1 MSFAKRM
8 REAMAQSKIS
18 QNELCEIIGKG
29 KSSVSQYLSNK
40 YLPRPEVQEKIADAL
55 GCSVE
60 WLNSEDEESEG
71 IELASLTIT
80 VNEAAK
86 ILNKNPQSLR
96 RGLQQNMFP
105 YGRAYRGA
113 GERWI
118 YEISRYQF
126 CKYYGIKNA

>member
-18 QNELCEIIGKG
+18 QNELCEMIGKG
-29 KSSVSQYLSNK
+29 KSSVSQYLSGK
-40 YLPRPEVQEKIADAL
+40 YLPRPEIQEKIAEAL
-55 GCSVE
+55 ICSVD
-60 WLNSEDEESEG
+60 WLNSEDDDREINLS
-71 IELASLTIT
+71 AYTISVT
-80 VNEAAK
+80 DAAK
-86 ILNKNPQSLR
+86 LINRNPQSLR

-105 YGRAYRGA
+105 YGRAYKGA
-113 GERWI
+113 GDRWQ